1 MLILQRRKGQS
12 LSINNNIKLTIV
24 DTGADWVKLAIDA
37 PKEIPILRTE
47 LVEAAAEN
55 QEASRTVSREVLDKI
70 LKQRS
75 NSGLPCP
82 GEAPRLFSLYSPGVL
97 QVGLPHAALRPRK
110 CRPGRLHFLR
120 EALLLHM
127 LPRFLW

>member
-24 DTGADWVKLAIDA
+24 DTGAGWVKLAIDA

-70 LKQRS
+70 LKQR
-75 NSGLPCP
+75 
-82 GEAPRLFSLYSPGVL
+82 
-97 QVGLPHAALRPRK
+97 
-110 CRPGRLHFLR
+110 
-120 EALLLHM
+120 
-127 LPRFLW
+127 

>member
-70 LKQRS
+70 LKQR
-75 NSGLPCP
+75 
-82 GEAPRLFSLYSPGVL
+82 
-97 QVGLPHAALRPRK
+97 
-110 CRPGRLHFLR
+110 
-120 EALLLHM
+120 
-127 LPRFLW
+127 